1 MTTQIANGLIAEKFL
16 DVQLPLQVLGSKAGF
31 YIGTFLELDLTLEM
45 DEMPEFFGPVS
56 RESEE
61 YFSTAEEAQ
70 AALDKG
76 LWTQRT
82 EP

>member
-1 MTTQIANGLIAEKFL
+1 MTTQIANGQIAEKFL
-16 DVQLPLQVLGSKAGF
+16 DMQLPLQILGSKAGF

-45 DEMPEFFGPVS
+45 DEMPDFFGPAS

>member
-1 MTTQIANGLIAEKFL
+1 MIIQKNNGLIAEKYL
-16 DVQLPLQVLGSKAGF
+16 DMQLPLQVLGSKAGF

-45 DEMPEFFGPVS
+45 DEMPDFFGPAS

-70 AALDKG
+70 DALDKG

>member
-1 MTTQIANGLIAEKFL
+1 MTTQIANGQLAEKFL

-45 DEMPEFFGPVS
+45 DEMPDFFGPVS

-61 YFSTAEEAQ
+61 YFSSAEEAQ
-70 AALDKG
+70 YALDKG
-76 LWTQRT
+76 LWTQKT
-82 EP
+82 EL

>member
-1 MTTQIANGLIAEKFL
+1 MIIQKNNGLIAEKYL
-16 DVQLPLQVLGSKAGF
+16 NMQLPLQVLGSKAGF

-45 DEMPEFFGPVS
+45 DEMPDFFGPAS

-70 AALDKG
+70 DALDKG

>member
-1 MTTQIANGLIAEKFL
+1 MTTQIANGQLAEKFL

-31 YIGTFLELDLTLEM
+31 YIGTFLELDLTLDV

-61 YFSTAEEAQ
+61 YFSSAEEAQ
-70 AALDKG
+70 DALDKG
-76 LWTQRT
+76 LWTQKT
-82 EP
+82 EL

>member
-1 MTTQIANGLIAEKFL
+1 MTTQIANGQLAEKFL
-16 DVQLPLQVLGSKAGF
+16 DVQLPLQVLGSRAGF

-61 YFSTAEEAQ
+61 YFSSAEEAQ
-70 AALDKG
+70 QALDKG
-76 LWTQRT
+76 LWTQKT
-82 EP
+82 EL

>member
-1 MTTQIANGLIAEKFL
+1 MTTQIANGQLAEKFL

-31 YIGTFLELDLTLEM
+31 YIGTFLELDLTLEV

-61 YFSTAEEAQ
+61 YFSSAEEAQ
-70 AALDKG
+70 HALDNG
-76 LWTQRT
+76 LWTQKT
-82 EP
+82 EL

>member
-1 MTTQIANGLIAEKFL
+1 MTTQIANGQLAEKFL
-16 DVQLPLQVLGSKAGF
+16 DMQLPLQVLGSRAGF

-61 YFSTAEEAQ
+61 YFSSAEEAQ
-70 AALDKG
+70 QALDKG
-76 LWTQRT
+76 LWTQKT
-82 EP
+82 EL